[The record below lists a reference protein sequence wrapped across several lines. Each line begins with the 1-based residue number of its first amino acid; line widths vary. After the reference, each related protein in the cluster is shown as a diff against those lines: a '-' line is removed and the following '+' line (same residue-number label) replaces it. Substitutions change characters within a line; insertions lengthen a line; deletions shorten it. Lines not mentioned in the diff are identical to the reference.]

1 MTTSLPSSVTP
12 YAMDLPPS
20 RWRVVQAMNFSK
32 PSTVGG
38 GGEIRRV
45 TSALPSDAS
54 NAVASLGRNSRSV
67 MIDPFR
73 IGKPLRQSWRVAGA
87 GVDLS
92 GVTSS
97 AVRVAILLLPSCRR
111 APDDVVD
118 IVRAPDDVV
127 PVCAPDYVVAV
138 GSPDDV
144 VVVGSPDD
152 VVEIEGAPNDVV
164 GFGAPDD

>member
-1 MTTSLPSSVTP
+1 
-12 YAMDLPPS
+12 
-20 RWRVVQAMNFSK
+20 MNFSK

-54 NAVASLGRNSRSV
+54 NAVASLGRSSRSV
-67 MIDPFR
+67 IIDPFR
-73 IGKPLRQSWRVAGA
+73 IGKPLRQSWCVAGA
-87 GVDLS
+87 GVDLR
-92 GVTSS
+92 GVASS
-97 AVRVAILLLPSCRR
+97 AVSAAILLLSSCRR

-144 VVVGSPDD
+144 VV
-152 VVEIEGAPNDVV
+152 IEGAPNDVV
-164 GFGAPDD
+164 GFGAPDDVVAILALNDLRL